1 MGDYQIELYTAAS
14 NVITESGSNVEE
26 ELGNKANS
34 DHTHDN
40 IMKYVVLEDGKFK
53 IWEYDTGIYRTHSNI
68 AFTKIYGKTGT
79 GSDTAESLKLMIMS
93 VDNIIIIRKSI
104 NSDATNCVW
113 KGTTCQSQGM
123 SIITQTYQDDTWTF
137 DQQQFMLVLPNTST
151 PDGSNEI
158 LYRNGSYGIWQK
170 IPNYVKTINSIEP
183 DETGNADLSSKV
195 LFKDNATEFVPT
207 EDYHPATKKY
217 VDEHSSSLDLS
228 AGQEGQF
235 LVSDGNGG
243 VAFASLTLSEEGKY

>member
-26 ELGNKANS
+26 ELGNKSNS

-40 IMKYVVLEDGKFK
+40 IMKYVVLEDGIFK
-53 IWEYDTGIYRTHSNI
+53 IWDYDSGIYRIHSNI
-68 AFTKIYGKTGT
+68 TTTKIYGKTGT
-79 GSDTAESLKLMIMS
+79 GSDTTESLKVLLAS
-93 VDNIIIIRKSI
+93 VDNIIIVKKSV
-104 NSDATNCVW
+104 NS
-113 KGTTCQSQGM
+113 TTSNWVGM
-123 SIITQTYQDDTWTF
+123 ICYTTGILSIIESYQNDTWTF
-137 DQQQFMLVLPNTST
+137 DKNKFMIVLSNTAT
-151 PDGSNEI
+151 PDDSNEI
-158 LYRNGSYGIWQK
+158 LYRNGSYGVWQK

-183 DETGNADLSSKV
+183 DETGNADLSSKI

-217 VDEHSSSLDLS
+217 VDEHSNSLDLS

-243 VAFASLTLSEEGKY
+243 IAFATLTLAEEGGY